1 MPQRTKDLADEG
13 GLTRVYVQD
22 ALSSGAQ
29 VELDDAPGHHVATV
43 LRASAGDALHL
54 FNGKDGE
61 WRATITRI
69 AKGSVTV
76 AVERQTAPQRNVPDV
91 QLLAAPVKRT
101 PFDYLV
107 QKATELGVAR
117 IRPVITRRT
126 IVDRVNED
134 RMRANAIGAAEQ
146 SGRLDVPAIDEPVA
160 LPKLLQ
166 AWPAD
171 RRIMFCD
178 EAGDAKAAAEALREA
193 GRGPWAILTGPEG
206 GFDPQE
212 REMIRTQSV
221 TVPVTLGPRIMRAD
235 TAALAAI
242 TIWQSTLGDW
252 G

>member
-1 MPQRTKDLADEG
+1 MTQRPKYLSDDG
-13 GLTRVYVQD
+13 GLTRLYVDD
-22 ALSSGAQ
+22 ALSVGARVVLNEMQ
-29 VELDDAPGHHVATV
+29 GHHLAVV
-43 LRASAGDALHL
+43 LRAQAGDGVHL

-61 WRATITRI
+61 WHAVVSQV

-76 AVERQTAPQRNVPDV
+76 HVEAQSAPQQGVPDLH
-91 QLLAAPVKRT
+91 LLLAPVKRT
-101 PFDYLV
+101 PLDYIV

-117 IRPVITRRT
+117 LQPVITRRT
-126 IVDRVNED
+126 IVDRVNSD

-146 SGRLDVPAIDEPVA
+146 SGRLDVPAIAEPVQ
-160 LPKLLQ
+160 LQKLLTS
-166 AWPAD
+166 WPAD

-178 EAGDAKAAAEALREA
+178 EAGDARPAAEALREA
-193 GRGPWAILTGPEG
+193 GRGAWAILTGPEG
-206 GFDPQE
+206 GFDPAE
-212 REMIRTQSV
+212 REMIRALSV

>member
-1 MPQRTKDLADEG
+1 MPQRPKDLADEG
-13 GLTRVYVQD
+13 GLTRVYVED
-22 ALSSGAQ
+22 ALSAGTRI
-29 VELDDAPGHHVATV
+29 ELDDAPSHHVAVV
-43 LRASAGDALHL
+43 LRAGEGDALHL

-61 WRATITRI
+61 WRAVIARI
-69 AKGSVTV
+69 AKGAVTV
-76 AVERQTAPQRNVPDV
+76 DVERQTAPQRNVPDV
-91 QLLAAPVKRT
+91 HLLAAPVKRT

-160 LPKLLQ
+160 LQKLFQ
-166 AWPAD
+166 NWPAD

-178 EAGDAKAAAEALREA
+178 EAGDALSAAEALAKA

-206 GFDPQE
+206 GFDPAE

>member
-1 MPQRTKDLADEG
+1 MPQRPKDLSDEG
-13 GLTRVYVQD
+13 GLTRVFVED
-22 ALSSGAQ
+22 ALGAGMLID
-29 VELDDAPGHHVATV
+29 LDEAPSHHIAVV
-43 LRASAGDALHL
+43 LRADEGDALHL
-54 FNGKDGE
+54 FNGFDGE

-69 AKGSVTV
+69 AKGAVAVT
-76 AVERQTAPQRNVPDV
+76 VERQTAQQRNVPDV
-91 QLLAAPVKRT
+91 HLLVAPVKRT

-146 SGRLDVPAIDEPVA
+146 SGRLDVPSIDAPVA
-160 LPKLLQ
+160 LASAFKN
-166 AWPAD
+166 WSAD
-171 RRIMFCD
+171 RQIMFCD
-178 EAGDAKAAAEALREA
+178 EAGDALPAAEALAKA

-206 GFDPQE
+206 GFDPAE
-212 REMIRTQSV
+212 REMIRTLNV

>member
-1 MPQRTKDLADEG
+1 MPQRPKDLADEG
-13 GLTRVYVQD
+13 GLTRVYVD
-22 ALSSGAQ
+22 DGLSAGARL
-29 VELDDAPGHHVATV
+29 ELDDAPSHHVAVV
-43 LRASAGDALHL
+43 LRAGEGDALHL
-54 FNGKDGE
+54 FNGRDGE
-61 WRATITRI
+61 WRAAIARI
-69 AKGSVTV
+69 AKGTVTV
-76 AVERQTAPQRNVPDV
+76 AVERQTAPQRSVPDV
-91 QLLAAPVKRT
+91 HLLAAPVKRT

-146 SGRLDVPAIDEPVA
+146 SGRLDIPAIDEPVQ
-160 LPKLLQ
+160 LQKLLQ

-178 EAGDAKAAAEALREA
+178 EAGDALPAAEALAKA

-206 GFDPQE
+206 GFDPAE
-212 REMIRTQSV
+212 REMIRTLSV
-221 TVPVTLGPRIMRAD
+221 TVPVALGPRIMRAD

>member
-1 MPQRTKDLADEG
+1 MPQRPKDLSQEG
-13 GLTRVYVQD
+13 GLTRVYLED
-22 ALSSGAQ
+22 ALSPGARI
-29 VELDDAPGHHVATV
+29 ELDDAPSHHVAVV
-43 LRASAGDALHL
+43 LRAGEGDALHL
-54 FNGKDGE
+54 FNGRDGE
-61 WRATITRI
+61 WRAAIARI
-69 AKGSVTV
+69 AKGAVTV
-76 AVERQTAPQRNVPDV
+76 VVERQTAPQRHVPDV
-91 QLLAAPVKRT
+91 HLLAAPVKRT

-146 SGRLDVPAIDEPVA
+146 SGRLDVPAIDAPVTLA
-160 LPKLLQ
+160 NTLKN
-166 AWPAD
+166 WPAD

-178 EAGDAKAAAEALREA
+178 EAGDALPAAEALAKA
-193 GRGPWAILTGPEG
+193 GRGPWAIITGPEG
-206 GFDPQE
+206 GFDPAE
-212 REMIRTQSV
+212 REMIRTLSV
-221 TVPVTLGPRIMRAD
+221 TVPVALGPRIMRAD

>member
-1 MPQRTKDLADEG
+1 MPQRTKDLSDEG
-13 GLTRVYVQD
+13 GLTRVYVED
-22 ALSSGAQ
+22 GLSAGARI
-29 VELDDAPGHHVATV
+29 ELDDAPSHHVGVV
-43 LRASAGDALHL
+43 LRAGEGDALHL

-61 WRATITRI
+61 WRAVIARI
-69 AKGSVTV
+69 SKGAVTV
-76 AVERQTAPQRNVPDV
+76 TIERQTALHRSVPDIH
-91 QLLAAPVKRT
+91 LLAAPVKRT
-101 PFDYLV
+101 PFDYLI

-146 SGRLDVPAIDEPVA
+146 SGRLDVPAIDAPVA
-160 LPKLLQ
+160 LASALKN
-166 AWPAD
+166 WPAD

-178 EAGDAKAAAEALREA
+178 EAGDALPAAEALAKA

-206 GFDPQE
+206 GFDPAE
-212 REMIRTQSV
+212 RDMIRTLSV
-221 TVPVTLGPRIMRAD
+221 TIPVTLGPRIMRAD
-235 TAALAAI
+235 TAALAAF

>member
-1 MPQRTKDLADEG
+1 MPQRTKDLSEEG
-13 GLTRVYVQD
+13 GFTRVYVED
-22 ALSSGAQ
+22 GLSAGARI
-29 VELDDAPGHHVATV
+29 ELDDAPSHHVAVV
-43 LRASAGDALHL
+43 LRAREGDALHL

-61 WRATITRI
+61 WRAVIARI
-69 AKGSVTV
+69 AKGAVTV
-76 AVERQTAPQRNVPDV
+76 VIERQTAPHRSVPDLH
-91 QLLAAPVKRT
+91 LLAAPVKRT
-101 PFDYLV
+101 PFDYLI

-146 SGRLDVPAIDEPVA
+146 SGRLDVPAIDAPVTLA
-160 LPKLLQ
+160 NTLKN
-166 AWPAD
+166 WPAD

-178 EAGDAKAAAEALREA
+178 EAGDALPAAEALAKA
-193 GRGPWAILTGPEG
+193 GRGPWAIITGPEG
-206 GFDPQE
+206 GFDPAE
-212 REMIRTQSV
+212 REMIRTLSV
-221 TVPVTLGPRIMRAD
+221 TVPVALGPRIMRAD

>member
-1 MPQRTKDLADEG
+1 MPQRTKDLSDEG

-22 ALSSGAQ
+22 GLSAGARI
-29 VELDDAPGHHVATV
+29 ELDDAPSHHVAVV
-43 LRASAGDALHL
+43 LRAAEGDALHL

-61 WRATITRI
+61 WRAVIARI
-69 AKGSVTV
+69 AKGAVTV
-76 AVERQTAPQRNVPDV
+76 TVERQTAPHRGVPDLH
-91 QLLAAPVKRT
+91 LLAAPVKRT

-107 QKATELGVAR
+107 QKATELGVAS

-146 SGRLDVPAIDEPVA
+146 SGRLDVPAIEVPVQ
-160 LPKLLQ
+160 LQKLLN

-178 EAGDAKAAAEALREA
+178 EAGDALPAAEALAKA

-206 GFDPQE
+206 GFDPAE
-212 REMIRTQSV
+212 REIIRTLSV
-221 TVPVTLGPRIMRAD
+221 VVPVTLGPRIMRAD

>member
-1 MPQRTKDLADEG
+1 MPQRTKDLSEEG
-13 GLTRVYVQD
+13 GFTRVYVED
-22 ALSSGAQ
+22 GLSAGARI
-29 VELDDAPGHHVATV
+29 ELDDAPSHHVAVV
-43 LRASAGDALHL
+43 LRAREGDALHL

-61 WRATITRI
+61 WRAVIARI
-69 AKGSVTV
+69 AKGAVTV
-76 AVERQTAPQRNVPDV
+76 VIERQTAPHRSVPDLH
-91 QLLAAPVKRT
+91 LLAAPVKRT
-101 PFDYLV
+101 PFDYLI

-146 SGRLDVPAIDEPVA
+146 SGRLDVPAIDAPVTLASA
-160 LPKLLQ
+160 LKN
-166 AWPAD
+166 WPAD

-178 EAGDAKAAAEALREA
+178 EAGDALPAAEALAKA
-193 GRGPWAILTGPEG
+193 GRAPWAILTGPEG
-206 GFDPQE
+206 GFDPAE
-212 REMIRTQSV
+212 REMIRTLSV

-242 TIWQSTLGDW
+242 AIWQSTLGDW